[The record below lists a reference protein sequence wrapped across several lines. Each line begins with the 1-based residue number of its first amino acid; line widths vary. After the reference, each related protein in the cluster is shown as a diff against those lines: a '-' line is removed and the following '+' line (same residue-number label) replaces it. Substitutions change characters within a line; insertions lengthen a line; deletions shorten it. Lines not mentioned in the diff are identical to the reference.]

1 MELELGAAGDVTSTI
16 PQLSG
21 SIEPPNAGSP
31 SFLVRYR
38 PTVTFELSDGLQV
51 TALLTARFCIQWQRL
66 SHPPLLHHS
75 LAAPRRCLS

>member
-1 MELELGAAGDVTSTI
+1 MCPYHHPQGTFAALSGTTYEVELELGAAGDVTSTI

-51 TALLTARFCIQWQRL
+51 IALVTARCCNQLQ
-66 SHPPLLHHS
+66 
-75 LAAPRRCLS
+75 